1 MDYKDIKLILASAS
15 PRRRELIQLLGLPFE
30 CTVSE
35 ADESTDTKLPKAAV
49 TEISRKKALWVYARR
64 GLSDS
69 EVLIG
74 ADTVVAFENNILG
87 KPSSEGDARAMLRM
101 LSGNT
106 HSVFTG
112 VTLIWQDAATSDNPN
127 IVSFAEKTDVTFAN
141 VSDKEIDEY
150 IQTLDYKD
158 KAGSYGIQGPFGRH
172 VKQIHGDYN
181 NVVGFP
187 VSKVYEIL
195 KKYCCN

>member
-15 PRRRELIQLLGLPFE
+15 PRRRELIQLLGLPFK

-35 ADESTDTKLPKAAV
+35 AGETTDAKLPKEAV
-49 TEISRKKALWVYARR
+49 AEISRKKALWSYARR

-87 KPSSEGDARAMLRM
+87 KPASEDEARTMLRM

-112 VTLIWQDAATSDNPN
+112 VTLIWHDTNHDTPK
-127 IVSFAEKTDVTFAN
+127 VLSFVQKTDVTFAA
-141 VSDKEIDEY
+141 VSDNEIDEY

-172 VKQIHGDYN
+172 VQQIYGDYN

>member
-15 PRRRELIQLLGLPFE
+15 PRRRELIQLLGLPFK

-35 ADESTDTKLPKAAV
+35 AGETTDAKLPKEAV
-49 TEISRKKALWVYARR
+49 AEISRKKALWSYARR

-87 KPSSEGDARAMLRM
+87 KPASEDEARTMLRM

-112 VTLIWQDAATSDNPN
+112 VTLIWHDTNHDTPN
-127 IVSFAEKTDVTFAN
+127 VLSFVQKTDVTFAA
-141 VSDKEIDEY
+141 VSDNEIDEY

-172 VKQIHGDYN
+172 VQQIYGDYN